1 MRALTRIA
9 FDGDVQVCVPQKEG
23 HVDQEVWDVHLSM
36 VKAAQENRAA
46 FLATMAELATKLIG
60 LLGSK

>member
-9 FDGDVQVCVPQKEG
+9 FDGDVQVCVPEKDG
-23 HVDQEVWDVHLSM
+23 HIDRAVWDVHLSM
-36 VKAAQENRAA
+36 VQAAQENRAA

-60 LLGSK
+60 MLGGK